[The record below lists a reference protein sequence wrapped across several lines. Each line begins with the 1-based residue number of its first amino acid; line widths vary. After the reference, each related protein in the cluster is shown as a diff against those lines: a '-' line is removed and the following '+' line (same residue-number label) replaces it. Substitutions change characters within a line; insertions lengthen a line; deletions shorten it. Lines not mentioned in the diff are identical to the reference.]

1 MKPYVVGFVFARGG
15 SKGVLRKN
23 IRPLAGKPLITYAI
37 ETALASTL
45 IDRVIISTEDAEI
58 AAVAQ
63 QYGAEVPFMRPAEL
77 ALDDSPEWLA
87 WQHAIQGLSGADEPK
102 MDVFVSIPPTSPL
115 RAVADVDACVQKL
128 LQGDTDL
135 VFTVTPAEGNPFF
148 NMVVLDETDC
158 ARLVIPTS
166 KRVYR
171 RQDAPRV
178 YNIVTVAY
186 AARPEYVLKA
196 TSMFEGRIQAVVV
209 PAERALDINTELD
222 FKFAEFMMGSSRE
235 VSTLFVF
242 PQASLR
248 EVLVCLE
255 ATKRGIVL
263 VVDEDRRLL
272 GVITDGDVR
281 RAILE
286 GTDLAVSAQKLM
298 ERKRESSP
306 PISARASTPRGE
318 LINLMRTTRVSHIP
332 IMNEDRQ
339 VVGLIGLDDLLLG
352 GAVPPPPIDV

>member
-1 MKPYVVGFVFARGG
+1 MKAHIIGFVFARGG

-23 IRPLAGKPLITYAI
+23 IRPLAGKPLIAYAI

-45 IDRVIISTEDAEI
+45 IDRVIVSTDDLEI
-58 AAVAQ
+58 AAIAR
-63 QYGAEVPFMRPAEL
+63 QYGAEVPFMRPGKL

-87 WQHAIQGLSGADEPK
+87 WQHAIQVLSGADEPK

-128 LQGDTDL
+128 LQGDADL
-135 VFTVTPAEGNPFF
+135 VFTVTSAEGNPFF
-148 NMVVLDETDC
+148 NMVVLDGTDC
-158 ARLVIPTS
+158 ARLVIPTG
-166 KRVYR
+166 KGVYR

-196 TSMFEGRIQAVVV
+196 TSMFEGKTQAVVV
-209 PAERALDINTELD
+209 AAERALDINTELD
-222 FKFAEFMMGSSRE
+222 FKFAEFMMGSSKE
-235 VSTLFVF
+235 VNTLFVF
-242 PQASLR
+242 PQAVLR
-248 EVLVCLE
+248 DVLVCLE

-263 VVDEDRRLL
+263 VVDGDRRLL

-286 GTDLAVSAQKLM
+286 GTDLTVSAQELL
-298 ERKRESSP
+298 ERRTKPSP

-318 LINLMRTTRVSHIP
+318 LIDLMRKTRVSHIP
-332 IMNEDRQ
+332 ILNEDRQ

-352 GAVPPPPIDV
+352 GSVPLVPTGV